1 MEAELHRPVLLL
13 EGANI
18 LTELLINLA
27 DHPVQPVLDICIGQ
41 FNLLVH
47 LNGFIVELLR
57 GLDLDMKLMDL
68 GVGGASS
75 FNLDIWLLVLHL
87 QLVELFC
94 HLLVLMP
101 QHVQLLL
108 VVADG
113 LKKLRVSGLPC
124 EELLHD
130 LLNIGETRLRS
141 NLLEGLLNLCCSRH
155 LFVHLGLEEG
165 APELLSKEVL
175 VHLKLVRVL
184 VIICSL
190 IPDLLLPCIALD
202 SSFKSS
208 LLVI

>member
-13 EGANI
+13 ECANI
-18 LTELLINLA
+18 LTKLLINLA
-27 DHPVQPVLDICIGQ
+27 DHPVQPVLYICIGQ

-47 LNGFIVELLR
+47 FDGFIVELLR
-57 GLDLDMKLMDL
+57 SLDLDMKLMDL
-68 GVGGASS
+68 GIGGASS

-113 LKKLRVSGLPC
+113 LKKLRVRGLPC

-141 NLLEGLLNLCCSRH
+141 NLLESLLNLSSACHFLLH
-155 LFVHLGLEEG
+155 LVLKES
-165 APELLSKEVL
+165 APEFLSQEVL
-175 VHLKLVRVL
+175 VHLQLIRVL
-184 VIICSL
+184 VVICSL
-190 IPDLLLPCIALD
+190 VTDLLLASVSLD
-202 SSFKSS
+202 TPLQGSF
-208 LLVI
+208 LII